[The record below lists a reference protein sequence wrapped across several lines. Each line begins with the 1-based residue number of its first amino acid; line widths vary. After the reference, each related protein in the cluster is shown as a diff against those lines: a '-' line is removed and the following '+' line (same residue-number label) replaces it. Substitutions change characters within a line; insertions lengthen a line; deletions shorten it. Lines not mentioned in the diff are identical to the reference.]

1 MTLRHIDFSPEFV
14 AHLRL
19 LGVHGITPG
28 GRKVDSESQVET
40 PVNLSHAYVWDSPV
54 SIGAFTYLGY
64 DTQLSQVEVGRYCS
78 IAKLV
83 QIGLD
88 RHPTHWLTSSA
99 LAFENYEPF
108 EDSLRD
114 ENPAWQRVLPVTN
127 RGEASRRTTVIGN
140 DVWVGS
146 GAFLR
151 DGVTIGDGA
160 VIGAN
165 AVVTRDV
172 PPYAI
177 VGGSP
182 ARVIRMRFPD
192 AVIERMLAVQWWRY
206 NILDLD
212 LDLTDPMRALDTIEA
227 HVAAGLQPY
236 APLRINLIAEA
247 QRFRKAQRQLLKAAA

>member
-1 MTLRHIDFSPEFV
+1 MTLQWIDFSEEII

-19 LGVHGITPG
+19 LGIHGIAPG
-28 GRKVDSESQVET
+28 IWQVDHESQIEA
-40 PVNLSHAYVWDSPV
+40 PANLSHAWVWDSPV
-54 SIGAFTYLGY
+54 EIGAFTYLGH
-64 DTQLSQVEVGRYCS
+64 DSQISFARIGRYCS
-78 IAKLV
+78 IAKQV

-88 RHPTHWLTSSA
+88 NHPVDWLTSSA
-99 LAFENYEPF
+99 LAFENYDPFEEPF
-108 EDSLRD
+108 RNADL
-114 ENPAWQRVLPVTN
+114 AWERTLPVADKGAAAT
-127 RGEASRRTTVIGN
+127 RTTSIGN
-140 DVWVGS
+140 DVWIGA

-182 ARVIRMRFPD
+182 ARIIRMRFPD

-206 NILDLD
+206 NILELD
-212 LDLTDPMRALDTIEA
+212 IDLTDPMRALDAIEA
-227 HVAAGLQPY
+227 RIAAGLQPY
-236 APLRINLIAEA
+236 APAKLNLLAEVR
-247 QRFRKAQRQLLKAAA
+247 QFRKLQRRALKAA